1 MKEKIRS
8 IYKQRKGIH
17 GYRRI
22 QAELVRQYGC
32 KVNHKKV
39 LRLMQNLGIKA
50 VIRRSRNDNAL
61 VLETFKKAFKTQKD
75 VTGVIVHND
84 QGHQYTSRAYHDML
98 PTVGAQISMS
108 RRSNCLDNSSMESF
122 FSHLKTEALYP

>member
-1 MKEKIRS
+1 M
-8 IYKQRKGIH
+8 
-17 GYRRI
+17 
-22 QAELVRQYGC
+22 
-32 KVNHKKV
+32 

-84 QGHQYTSRAYHDML
+84 QGHQYTSYHDML

-108 RRSNCLDNSSMESF
+108 RRGNCLDNS
-122 FSHLKTEALYP
+122 